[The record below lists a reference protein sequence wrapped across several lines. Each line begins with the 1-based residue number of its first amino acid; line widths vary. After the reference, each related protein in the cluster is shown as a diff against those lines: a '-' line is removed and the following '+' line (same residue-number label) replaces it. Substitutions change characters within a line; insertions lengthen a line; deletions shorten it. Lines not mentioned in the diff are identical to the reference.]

1 MHINPAKA
9 IIGGNNGPQRT
20 LTRDDRILSRA
31 HTTRSTTEVACR
43 MKIDHG
49 STVPNTKGQNIK
61 SPATLNKI
69 RRRRG
74 KESGE
79 GMESSGSSGRASD
92 AVIAVPSSI
101 QPQQCDQRLRALDR
115 QSTICPELACL
126 QALEQRVVQADG
138 F

>member
-9 IIGGNNGPQRT
+9 IIGGNNGLQRT
-20 LTRDDRILSRA
+20 LTRDDRIWSRA
-31 HTTRSTTEVACR
+31 HTTRSTAEVACR

-79 GMESSGSSGRASD
+79 GTMESSGSSGRASG

-101 QPQQCDQRLRALDR
+101 QPQCDQRLRDLDR

-138 F
+138 